1 MTTPNEPEMIE
12 IESVDHFATL
22 LQGWMLHTSR
32 ILAHM
37 KEIPEGTEVSLSG
50 DDEDTQLTLSGD
62 SLHAFKLGITFAQ
75 EQLDNNP
82 FVLSSTEA
90 SEESSQAN

>member
-1 MTTPNEPEMIE
+1 MTNTNEPEMIE
-12 IESVDHFATL
+12 IESIDHFATL
-22 LQGWMLHTSR
+22 LQGWMVHTSR

-37 KEIPEGTEVSLSG
+37 KEIPEGTEVSLG
-50 DDEDTQLTLSGD
+50 DEEDINLTLSGD
-62 SLHAFKLGITFAQ
+62 SLHAFKLGISFAQ

-82 FVLSSTEA
+82 FVLSSAEA